1 MSRFWLFV
9 LLAALAAGT
18 PAFAAPAA
26 APDLFTVSGI
36 KVDASAESA
45 TAARDIAMTQGRP
58 AAWTKLYRRLT
69 AASMWAKQPQL
80 DDNALLR
87 LIRSFEVAGE
97 RRSTTRYLA
106 EVIFHFNPVAVRAA
120 LRQANIAYT
129 DTRSRPAL
137 VIPVIAGKP
146 GFDPMSPWAMAW
158 NEPVLQQGLVPFVL
172 PLNEAPEDAALLSR
186 PDLGQLD
193 WATLAPL
200 ARRHNVAAVIV
211 ASASEDAKSVQMVQI
226 TAAGRTPSSF
236 AYAQSTFPALAEVIA
251 DRAAEI
257 WKTRASVDFAT
268 RARLTADVS
277 FDSLDDWSKIRDGLG
292 SIRAVSGLEVVGLAL
307 HEAEIN
313 VTYSGR
319 QEQLRDAL
327 AQQNLQLSNNN
338 GQFSLQIAG
347 ATAANSQ

>member
-9 LLAALAAGT
+9 LLAALGLGT
-18 PAFAAPAA
+18 PAMAAPAP
-26 APDLFTVSGI
+26 PDLFTVSGV

-45 TAARDIAMTQGRP
+45 IAARDLAMTQGRP

-106 EVIFHFNPVAVRAA
+106 DVILHFNPVAVRAL
-120 LRQANIAYT
+120 LRQSNIAYT

-137 VIPVIAGKP
+137 VIPVTAGKP
-146 GFDPMSPWAMAW
+146 GFEPMSPWAMAW
-158 NEPVLQQGLVPFVL
+158 NDPVLRQGLVPFVM
-172 PLNEAPEDAALLSR
+172 PMAEEPEAALLSR
-186 PDLGQLD
+186 PDLGQID

-200 ARRHNVAAVIV
+200 VRRYNVGAVIV
-211 ASASEDAKSVQMVQI
+211 ASASEDAKTVQMVQI
-226 TAAGRTPSSF
+226 SATGRAASSF
-236 AYAQSTFPALAEVIA
+236 AYAQSTFPALAEVVA
-251 DRAAEI
+251 ERAAEI
-257 WKTRASVDFAT
+257 WKTRTSVDFAT
-268 RARLTADVS
+268 RARFTADVA
-277 FDSLDDWSKIRDGLG
+277 FDSLDDWAKIRDGLG
-292 SIRAVSGLEVVGLAL
+292 SIRAVTGLEVVGLAL

-327 AQQNLQLSNNN
+327 AQQNLELSNNN

-347 ATAANSQ
+347 STAANSP

>member
-9 LLAALAAGT
+9 LLAGLGLGT
-18 PAFAAPAA
+18 PAMAAP
-26 APDLFTVSGI
+26 APDLFTVSGV
-36 KVDASAESA
+36 KVDATAESA
-45 TAARDIAMTQGRP
+45 TAARDLAMIQGRP

-69 AASMWAKQPQL
+69 AASQWGKQPQL
-80 DDNALLR
+80 DENALLR

-106 EVIFHFNPVAVRAA
+106 EVIFHFNPVAVRAL
-120 LRQANIAYT
+120 LRQSNIAYT

-137 VIPVIAGKP
+137 VIPVTAGKA
-146 GFDPMSPWAMAW
+146 GFDPLSPWAMAW
-158 NEPVLQQGLVPFVL
+158 NDPGLQQGLIPFVL
-172 PLNEAPEDAALLSR
+172 PMIEGPEVTLLSR

-200 ARRHNVAAVIV
+200 VRRYNVTAVIV
-211 ASASEDAKSVQMVQI
+211 ASASEDAKTVQMVEI
-226 TAAGRTPSSF
+226 SAAARVAASF
-236 AYAQSTFPALAEVIA
+236 AYAQSTFAADAEVIA
-251 DRAAEI
+251 ERAAEV
-257 WKTRASVDFAT
+257 WKTRTSVDFAT

-277 FDSLDDWSKIRDGLG
+277 FDSLDDWSKIRERLG
-292 SIRAVSGLEVVGLAL
+292 SVRAITGFDVVGLAL

-327 AQQNLQLSNNN
+327 AQQNLQLSNSN

-347 ATAANSQ
+347 ATAAANAP

>member
-9 LLAALAAGT
+9 LLAALCVGS
-18 PAFAAPAA
+18 PAIAAPAP
-26 APDLFTVSGI
+26 PDLFTVTGI

-45 TAARDIAMTQGRP
+45 TTARDIAMTQGRP
-58 AAWTKLYRRLT
+58 AAWTRLYRRLT
-69 AASMWAKQPQL
+69 AASNWSKQPQL

-106 EVIFHFNPVAVRAA
+106 DVIFHFNPVAVRAV

-129 DTRSRPAL
+129 DTRSRPVL
-137 VIPVIAGKP
+137 VIPVTTGRP

-158 NEPVLQQGLVPFVL
+158 HEPAVQQGLVPFVV
-172 PLNEAPEDAALLSR
+172 PISEGPEETALLSR
-186 PDLGQLD
+186 PDIGQLD
-193 WATLAPL
+193 WASLAPL
-200 ARRHNVAAVIV
+200 VRRFNVGAVIV
-211 ASASEDAKSVQMVQI
+211 ASASEDAKTVQMVQI
-226 TAAGRTPSSF
+226 SAAGRVPSSF

-251 DRAAEI
+251 ERAAEI
-257 WKTRASVDFAT
+257 WKTRTSVDFAT
-268 RARLTADVS
+268 RSRLTADVA
-277 FDSLDDWSKIRDGLG
+277 FDSLDDWAKIRDGLG
-292 SIRAVSGLEVVGLAL
+292 SIRAVTGLEVVGLAL

-338 GQFSLQIAG
+338 GQFSLQVAG
-347 ATAANSQ
+347 STAANSP

>member
-1 MSRFWLFV
+1 MSRFWIFV
-9 LLAALAAGT
+9 LLATLGLCT
-18 PAFAAPAA
+18 PAMAAP
-26 APDLFTVSGI
+26 APDLFTVSGV

-80 DDNALLR
+80 DENALLR

-106 EVIFHFNPVAVRAA
+106 DVIFHFNPVAVRAL
-120 LRQANIAYT
+120 LRQYNIAYT

-137 VIPVIAGKP
+137 VIPVIAGKV
-146 GFDPMSPWAMAW
+146 GFDPLSPWAMAW
-158 NEPVLQQGLVPFVL
+158 NDPGLQQGLVPFVL
-172 PLNEAPEDAALLSR
+172 PMIEGPEVALLSR

-193 WATLAPL
+193 WASLAPL
-200 ARRHNVAAVIV
+200 VRRYNVGAVIV
-211 ASASEDAKSVQMVQI
+211 ASASDDAKTVQMVEI
-226 TAAGRTPSSF
+226 SATARVAASF
-236 AYAQSTFPALAEVIA
+236 AYAQSTFPADAEVIA
-251 DRAAEI
+251 ERAAEA
-257 WKTRASVDFAT
+257 WKTRTSVDFAT
-268 RARLTADVS
+268 RARLIADVS
-277 FDSLDDWSKIRDGLG
+277 FDSLDDWSKIRERLG
-292 SIRAVSGLEVVGLAL
+292 SIRAITGFDVVGLAL

-327 AQQNLQLSNNN
+327 AQQNLQLSNSN

-347 ATAANSQ
+347 ATAAANAP

>member
-1 MSRFWLFV
+1 MSRFWLLV
-9 LLAALAAGT
+9 LLAALAVGT
-18 PAFAAPAA
+18 PAMAAP

-45 TAARDIAMTQGRP
+45 TTARDIAMTQGRP

-120 LRQANIAYT
+120 LRQSNIAYT

-158 NEPVLQQGLVPFVL
+158 SEPALQQGLVPFVL
-172 PLNEAPEDAALLSR
+172 PLNAAPEDAALLSR

-193 WATLAPL
+193 WTSLAPL
-200 ARRHNVAAVIV
+200 ARRHNVGAVIV
-211 ASASEDAKSVQMVQI
+211 ASASEDAKTVQMVQI
-226 TAAGRTPSSF
+226 SATGRAASSF

-251 DRAAEI
+251 ERAAEI
-257 WKTRASVDFAT
+257 WKTRVSVDFAT

-277 FDSLDDWSKIRDGLG
+277 FDSLDDWAKIRDGLG
-292 SIRAVSGLEVVGLAL
+292 SIRAVTGLEVVGLAL

-327 AQQNLQLSNNN
+327 AQQNLQLSNND

>member
-1 MSRFWLFV
+1 MSRFWLLV
-9 LLAALAAGT
+9 LLAALAVGT
-18 PAFAAPAA
+18 PAMAAP

-45 TAARDIAMTQGRP
+45 TTARDIAMTQGRP

-120 LRQANIAYT
+120 LRQSNIAYT
-129 DTRSRPAL
+129 DTRSRPAM

-146 GFDPMSPWAMAW
+146 SFDPMSPWAMAW
-158 NEPVLQQGLVPFVL
+158 SEPALQQGLVPFVL
-172 PLNEAPEDAALLSR
+172 PLNAAPEDAALLSR

-193 WATLAPL
+193 WASLGPF
-200 ARRHNVAAVIV
+200 ARRHNVGAVIV
-211 ASASEDAKSVQMVQI
+211 ASASEDAKTVQMVQI
-226 TAAGRTPSSF
+226 SATGRAPFSF

-251 DRAAEI
+251 EKAAEI
-257 WKTRASVDFAT
+257 WKTRVSVDFAT

-277 FDSLDDWSKIRDGLG
+277 FDSLDDWAKIRDGLG
-292 SIRAVSGLEVVGLAL
+292 SIRAVTGLEVVGLAL

-327 AQQNLQLSNNN
+327 AQQNLQLSNSN